1 MVHPGGG
8 AAGDDD
14 DDDDDGKLVV
24 LVQLLV
30 YNYDRYTNALWCPT

>member
-8 AAGDDD
+8 AAGDD

-30 YNYDRYTNALWCPT
+30 YNYDRYTKVLWCPT